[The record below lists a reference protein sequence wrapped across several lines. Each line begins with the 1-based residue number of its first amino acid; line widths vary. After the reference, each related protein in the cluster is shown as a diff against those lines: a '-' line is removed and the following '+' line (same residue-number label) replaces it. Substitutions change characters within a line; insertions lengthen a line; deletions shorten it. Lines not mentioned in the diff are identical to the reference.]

1 MTEKWKD
8 RIISVVGTTV
18 AMAIIFGTI
27 EAWLTWGPIDAVR
40 AFALSGNRVLVI
52 EENSSGEEDPGGVRV
67 VAVDPKSG
75 EVLQRKRI
83 DDERWVAFSGE
94 LLWLRTGDG
103 LLARDAS
110 TLAVKKSAK
119 GVRVANP
126 VLAVLEGYETGCF
139 DVPSQAVRF
148 QSQDGRYL
156 AFTLATESVGS
167 VESNGCTTGTVDD
180 WKLALSDGRELSLK
194 SVPASSRSEV
204 IGADGA
210 ALGVSGLELKFL
222 RVAPESMA
230 GDALVVRTTGTGEG
244 AATELVRVDVAG
256 KKERWAT
263 RLTPRRTHF
272 DQVELKDGLL
282 FVRDP
287 QVVSA
292 LDLSTGELLWQRGPS
307 SARIR

>member
-8 RIISVVGTTV
+8 RIISVVGLTV
-18 AMAIIFGTI
+18 AMALVFGGI
-27 EAWLTWGPIDAVR
+27 EAWLTWGPIDSVR
-40 AFALSGNRVLVI
+40 AFAVSGNRVLVI
-52 EENSSGEEDPGGVRV
+52 EENWSGEEDPGGVRI

-75 EVLQRKRI
+75 EVLQRKRV
-83 DDERWVAFSGE
+83 DDERWVAMSGE

-110 TLAVKKSAK
+110 TLAVKRSAK
-119 GVRVANP
+119 EVRAANP
-126 VLAVLEGYETGCF
+126 VLAPLAGYETGCF

-167 VESNGCTTGTVDD
+167 VQSDGCTAGDADD
-180 WKLALSDGRELSLK
+180 WKLPLADGRSLSLK

-204 IGADGA
+204 LGADGV

-222 RVAPESMA
+222 RIALESLA
-230 GDALVVRTTGTGEG
+230 GDVLIVRTTGTGDD
-244 AATELVRVDVAG
+244 AATELVRVDVVG

-263 RLTPRRTHF
+263 RVTPRRTHF
-272 DQVELKDGLL
+272 DQVEVRDGLL
-282 FVRDP
+282 FVRDT

-292 LDLSTGELLWQRGPS
+292 LDLSSGELLWQRGPS
-307 SARIR
+307 SARLR